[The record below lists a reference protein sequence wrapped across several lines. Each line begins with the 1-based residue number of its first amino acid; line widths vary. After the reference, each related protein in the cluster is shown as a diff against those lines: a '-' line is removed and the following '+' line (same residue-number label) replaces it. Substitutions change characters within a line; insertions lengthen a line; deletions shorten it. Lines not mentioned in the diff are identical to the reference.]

1 MDCLENTRVS
11 YAPKQ
16 PRPLAH
22 AWGFTRSFVL
32 NPKHLFIKP
41 FKENNKT
48 EKSKKIKKRKINP
61 LNGGNDHP
69 LGRV

>member
-1 MDCLENTRVS
+1 MLRGLYMDCLENTRVS
-11 YAPKQ
+11 YALKQ

-48 EKSKKIKKRKINP
+48 EK
-61 LNGGNDHP
+61 
-69 LGRV
+69 